1 MAQLSIRVPDEM
13 KEELERIATE
23 DRRSVAF
30 VVKEAIQK
38 YLDSVEVKEEQEN

>member
-38 YLDSVEVKEEQEN
+38 YLDSVEEEQEN